1 MNIPKEKFLKRSSK
15 IEMINEITISNP
27 INLNESN
34 VVKGNEEN
42 NLKEEIKE
50 IGIENIKSN
59 EIELGINLLII
70 EDKKEETHHELNHEE
85 IINKEKIILYK
96 DLEIQCEIDP
106 IDKVLLN
113 KDQILLDESNLC
125 VICYKQYHDAVLI
138 PCGHTNFCFQCLTE
152 INERKIDYCP
162 ICLNPFHNFIKI
174 YGQI

>member
-15 IEMINEITISNP
+15 IELINEITISNP

-70 EDKKEETHHELNHEE
+70 EDKKEETPHELNHEE

-106 IDKVLLN
+106 IDKV
-113 KDQILLDESNLC
+113 
-125 VICYKQYHDAVLI
+125 
-138 PCGHTNFCFQCLTE
+138 
-152 INERKIDYCP
+152 
-162 ICLNPFHNFIKI
+162 
-174 YGQI
+174 